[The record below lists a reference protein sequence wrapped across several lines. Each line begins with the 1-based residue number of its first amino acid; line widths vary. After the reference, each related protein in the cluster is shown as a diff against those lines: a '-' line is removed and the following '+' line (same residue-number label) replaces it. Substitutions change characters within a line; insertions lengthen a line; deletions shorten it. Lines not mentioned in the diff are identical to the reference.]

1 MKPNETGIEK
11 PDRIEWHP
19 TPTLRSQLITTVR
32 LFTIAA
38 VLMLVLWYVDRVVN
52 S

>member
-1 MKPNETGIEK
+1 MKPNESGIEK
-11 PDRIEWHP
+11 PDRIEPHSP
-19 TPTLRSQLITTVR
+19 PTLHSQLITTVR

-38 VLMLVLWYVDRVVN
+38 VLMLVLWFVDRTVN